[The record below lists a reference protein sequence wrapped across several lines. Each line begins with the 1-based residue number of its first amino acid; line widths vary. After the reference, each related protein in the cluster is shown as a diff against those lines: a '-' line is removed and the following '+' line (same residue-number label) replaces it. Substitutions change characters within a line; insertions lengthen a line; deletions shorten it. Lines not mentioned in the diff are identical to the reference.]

1 MKRFWSRI
9 CGFVSEHDLFFRLF
23 LILFGC
29 IILPVS
35 IACIAFNWQ
44 AENLVRTQTERTN
57 SAYLT
62 SLSTQLESAL
72 NAQRMQMLDYSVK
85 ETLTGSFR
93 SNKFTKDATTLLT
106 NALSSN
112 ENLEAVF
119 VLDPGTNRIASNIG
133 CFDAEI
139 YFSKYCRF
147 PGYSFEELYG
157 TLCENRAFSFIGAL
171 DYTRYSLVKN
181 RQDSR
186 ALLLLYTYFPEQSY
200 GTNRVMGFVLSPSL
214 AEALLDDRF
223 LERQGDI
230 CIFDAA
236 GAPVCSTFAQ
246 TDNLPLFDDSE
257 VHNCRI
263 GDTDY
268 QVQSLSGAY
277 GLRYISVIP
286 TSEYYSGLQ
295 PIRSF
300 TLLLILILLVLIVLI
315 SAIFSSRISRPI
327 IRLANSFSEPPID
340 DPRSAA
346 IESTAVYRSIRSN
359 INEIRAS
366 NEKLS
371 TLMKSGQ
378 EQLRSNLL
386 LDILRGRPQD
396 EALLSYQL
404 AELGAQFPHKYY
416 TLVLLSFDFYKR
428 AYLDYTPVE
437 LAHMQDGI
445 CKLTA
450 AWTYPFEQ
458 KIEYMECLPRT
469 FAFIVNMDELN
480 LTALHRELT
489 QILHL
494 ADIENDQLRLIFVT
508 TSFVNRLEEL
518 PELYQS
524 AKNALRYRVLNRQS
538 QLIQSMHLPSAGEYP
553 SFLTDENKNYIT
565 NYITSGN
572 ADAAKSYI
580 VALIEQSAE
589 NGIPYEHL
597 ITSFSSILSLIAQ
610 ILTARSIPFF
620 PLFDADPFA
629 ELSSLNNLDEIGDF
643 FRSVCTKATAALLER
658 QQQESDILRRSLDY
672 IARNYHNRISLDDV
686 SAYVGYFPKYFSRY
700 FKDQT
705 GITFVNYLN
714 RLRIQAAKELL
725 ADPNIVIKDVAARVG
740 FENINTFFRVFKQF
754 EGVTPGQ
761 YRAAHAPAQEDEQS

>member
-236 GAPVCSTFAQ
+236 GTPVCSTFAQ
-246 TDNLPLFDDSE
+246 TDSLPLFDDSE

-386 LDILRGRPQD
+386 LDILRGRSQD

-518 PELYQS
+518 PGLYQS

-686 SAYVGYFPKYFSRY
+686 SAYVGYSRKYFSRY

>member
-246 TDNLPLFDDSE
+246 TDSLPLFDDSE

-386 LDILRGRPQD
+386 LDILRGRSQD

-437 LAHMQDGI
+437 LANAI
-445 CKLTA
+445 KLT
-450 AWTYPFEQ
+450 
-458 KIEYMECLPRT
+458 K
-469 FAFIVNMDELN
+469 
-480 LTALHRELT
+480 
-489 QILHL
+489 
-494 ADIENDQLRLIFVT
+494 
-508 TSFVNRLEEL
+508 NRL
-518 PELYQS
+518 
-524 AKNALRYRVLNRQS
+524 N
-538 QLIQSMHLPSAGEYP
+538 G
-553 SFLTDENKNYIT
+553 
-565 NYITSGN
+565 
-572 ADAAKSYI
+572 KS
-580 VALIEQSAE
+580 
-589 NGIPYEHL
+589 P
-597 ITSFSSILSLIAQ
+597 
-610 ILTARSIPFF
+610 
-620 PLFDADPFA
+620 
-629 ELSSLNNLDEIGDF
+629 
-643 FRSVCTKATAALLER
+643 
-658 QQQESDILRRSLDY
+658 
-672 IARNYHNRISLDDV
+672 
-686 SAYVGYFPKYFSRY
+686 
-700 FKDQT
+700 
-705 GITFVNYLN
+705 
-714 RLRIQAAKELL
+714 
-725 ADPNIVIKDVAARVG
+725 
-740 FENINTFFRVFKQF
+740 
-754 EGVTPGQ
+754 
-761 YRAAHAPAQEDEQS
+761 

>member
-214 AEALLDDRF
+214 TEALLDDRF

-246 TDNLPLFDDSE
+246 TDSLPLFDDSE

-450 AWTYPFEQ
+450 AWAYPFEQ
-458 KIEYMECLPRT
+458 KIEYVECMPRT
-469 FAFIVNMDELN
+469 FAFIVNMDKLN

-489 QILHL
+489 QILRL

-538 QLIQSMHLPSAGEYP
+538 QLIQSMHLPAAGEYP

-686 SAYVGYFPKYFSRY
+686 SAYVGYSSKYFSRY

>member
-1 MKRFWSRI
+1 MKRFWGRI

-35 IACIAFNWQ
+35 IACLAFNWQ

-93 SNKFTKDATTLLT
+93 SNKFTKDATTLLN

-214 AEALLDDRF
+214 TEALLDDRF

-263 GDTDY
+263 GDADY

-378 EQLRSNLL
+378 EQLRSNIL

-450 AWTYPFEQ
+450 AWAYPFEQ

-489 QILHL
+489 QILRL

-686 SAYVGYFPKYFSRY
+686 SAYVGYSPKYFSRY

-761 YRAAHAPAQEDEQS
+761 YRAAHAPTQEDEQS

>member
-119 VLDPGTNRIASNIG
+119 VLDPSTNRIASNIG

-236 GAPVCSTFAQ
+236 GTPVCSTFAQ
-246 TDNLPLFDDSE
+246 TDSLPLFDDSE

-386 LDILRGRPQD
+386 LDILRGRSQD

-686 SAYVGYFPKYFSRY
+686 SAYVGYSPKYFSHY

>member
-9 CGFVSEHDLFFRLF
+9 CGFISEHDLFFRLF

-35 IACIAFNWQ
+35 IACLAFNWQ

-93 SNKFTKDATTLLT
+93 SNKFTKDATTLLN

-223 LERQGDI
+223 LERQGAI

-450 AWTYPFEQ
+450 AWAYPFEQ
-458 KIEYMECLPRT
+458 KIEYVECMPRT

-494 ADIENDQLRLIFVT
+494 ADIENNQLRLIFVT

-538 QLIQSMHLPSAGEYP
+538 QLIQSMHLPSAREYP
-553 SFLTDENKNYIT
+553 SFLTDENKNYIV
-565 NYITSGN
+565 NYITSDN
-572 ADAAKSYI
+572 ADAAKNYI

-686 SAYVGYFPKYFSRY
+686 SAYAGYSSKYFSRY

>member
-214 AEALLDDRF
+214 TEALLDDRF

-246 TDNLPLFDDSE
+246 TDSLPLFDDSE

-404 AELGAQFPHKYY
+404 AELGAQFPHKYH

-450 AWTYPFEQ
+450 AWAYPFEQ
-458 KIEYMECLPRT
+458 KIEYVECMPRT

-489 QILHL
+489 QILRL

-538 QLIQSMHLPSAGEYP
+538 QLIQSMHLPAAGEYP

-686 SAYVGYFPKYFSRY
+686 SAYVGYSSKYFSRY

>member
-1 MKRFWSRI
+1 MKRFWGRI

-35 IACIAFNWQ
+35 IACFAFNWQ
-44 AENLVRTQTERTN
+44 AENLVRTQTEHSNT
-57 SAYLT
+57 AYLT
-62 SLSTQLESAL
+62 SLSTQFESVL
-72 NAQRMQMLDYSVK
+72 NTQRIQMMDYSLK

-93 SNKFTKDATTLLT
+93 SSKFAKDAATLLSNAIST
-106 NALSSN
+106 N
-112 ENLEAVF
+112 EYLETVF
-119 VLDPGTNRIASNIG
+119 VLDSSTNRTASNIG

-139 YFSKYCRF
+139 YFSKYCNF
-147 PGYSFEELYG
+147 PEYSFEDLYD
-157 TLCENRAFSFIGAL
+157 TLYKNRRFAFVGAL
-171 DYTRYSLVKN
+171 DYTYYSRPK
-181 RQDSR
+181 DR
-186 ALLLLYTYFPEQSY
+186 ANGRVLLLLYTYFSEQPY
-200 GTNRVMGFVLSPSL
+200 GTSRTMGFVLNSAL
-214 AEALLDDRF
+214 AEDLLDSHT
-223 LERQGDI
+223 LEQQGDL

-263 GDTDY
+263 GDADY

-450 AWTYPFEQ
+450 AWAYPFEQ

-686 SAYVGYFPKYFSRY
+686 SVYVGYSPKYFSRY

>member
-246 TDNLPLFDDSE
+246 TDSLPLFDDSE

-300 TLLLILILLVLIVLI
+300 TLLLILILLVLIVLALALGGKLPREMPLTVI
-315 SAIFSSRISRPI
+315 LVLVLAVLGLLLWLVYMGTPFVGKGAGKKEVTDWSFLRSTRFWLLTGLLFCQNAAEQSVTGWMVTYFKGSGIIAGALAAYTVTVMWGATLVARLLIAFVFPFKQPRKAMVVMGVSCTIFYI
-327 IRLANSFSEPPID
+327 LLVQA
-340 DPRSAA
+340 RSQGAA
-346 IESTAVYRSIRSN
+346 IVLLFAFAFAMAGMNPTAVASAGRMTSVTSMGIMLPVAASGAILMPWVIGVVAESAGLAAGMMTN
-359 INEIRAS
+359 IVPCVGLVIFA
-366 NEKLS
+366 
-371 TLMKSGQ
+371 
-378 EQLRSNLL
+378 
-386 LDILRGRPQD
+386 ILVAR
-396 EALLSYQL
+396 
-404 AELGAQFPHKYY
+404 
-416 TLVLLSFDFYKR
+416 
-428 AYLDYTPVE
+428 
-437 LAHMQDGI
+437 
-445 CKLTA
+445 
-450 AWTYPFEQ
+450 
-458 KIEYMECLPRT
+458 
-469 FAFIVNMDELN
+469 
-480 LTALHRELT
+480 
-489 QILHL
+489 
-494 ADIENDQLRLIFVT
+494 
-508 TSFVNRLEEL
+508 L
-518 PELYQS
+518 PE
-524 AKNALRYRVLNRQS
+524 
-538 QLIQSMHLPSAGEYP
+538 E
-553 SFLTDENKNYIT
+553 
-565 NYITSGN
+565 
-572 ADAAKSYI
+572 
-580 VALIEQSAE
+580 
-589 NGIPYEHL
+589 
-597 ITSFSSILSLIAQ
+597 
-610 ILTARSIPFF
+610 
-620 PLFDADPFA
+620 
-629 ELSSLNNLDEIGDF
+629 
-643 FRSVCTKATAALLER
+643 
-658 QQQESDILRRSLDY
+658 
-672 IARNYHNRISLDDV
+672 
-686 SAYVGYFPKYFSRY
+686 
-700 FKDQT
+700 
-705 GITFVNYLN
+705 
-714 RLRIQAAKELL
+714 
-725 ADPNIVIKDVAARVG
+725 
-740 FENINTFFRVFKQF
+740 
-754 EGVTPGQ
+754 
-761 YRAAHAPAQEDEQS
+761 

>member
-1 MKRFWSRI
+1 MKRLFERI
-9 CGFVSEHDLFFRLF
+9 SSVISQHDLFFCLF

-35 IACIAFNWQ
+35 IACVTFNWQ
-44 AENLVRTQTERTN
+44 AENLVRTQTEQTN
-57 SAYLT
+57 STYLT

-72 NAQRMQMLDYSVK
+72 NAQRVQMLDYSVK

-93 SNKFTKDATTLLT
+93 SSKFAKEVAALLT
-106 NALSSN
+106 NAMSTN
-112 ENLEAVF
+112 EYLETVF
-119 VLDPGTNRIASNIG
+119 VLDPSTNRVASSIG

-147 PGYSFEELYG
+147 SGCSFESLYDM
-157 TLCENRAFSFIGAL
+157 LCVNRGFSFIGVM
-171 DYTRYSLVKN
+171 DYTRYSRIKN
-181 RQDSR
+181 QPESC
-186 ALLLLYTYFPEQSY
+186 ALLLLYTYFPEQVY
-200 GTNRVMGFVLSPSL
+200 GANYVMGFVLNPAL
-214 AEALLDDRF
+214 AEKLTDGCAIK
-223 LERQGDI
+223 RQGEV

-236 GAPVCSTFAQ
+236 GVPIYSTFAQ
-246 TDNLPLFDDSE
+246 PESLPLFDDNE
-257 VHNCRI
+257 VHSCRI

-268 QVQSLSGAY
+268 QVQSLSGTY
-277 GLRYISVIP
+277 GLQYVSIIP

-340 DPRSAA
+340 DPCSAA

-378 EQLRSNLL
+378 EQLRSKLL

-396 EALLSYQL
+396 KALLSYQL
-404 AELGAQFPHKYY
+404 AELDAQFPYKYY

-450 AWTYPFEQ
+450 AWVYPFEQ
-458 KIEYMECLPRT
+458 KIEYVECMPRT

-480 LTALHRELT
+480 LTALHRELA

-508 TSFVNRLEEL
+508 TSFVNQLEEL

-538 QLIQSMHLPSAGEYP
+538 QLIQSMHLPSAREYL
-553 SFLTDENKNYIT
+553 SFLTDENKNYIV
-565 NYITSGN
+565 NYITSDN
-572 ADAAKSYI
+572 ADAAKNYI

-589 NGIPYEHL
+589 NGTPYEHL
-597 ITSFSSILSLIAQ
+597 ITSLSSILSLIAQ
-610 ILTARSIPFF
+610 LLTARSIPFF
-620 PLFDADPFA
+620 SLFDADPFA

-643 FRSVCTKATAALLER
+643 FRSVCTKATAALIEHQR
-658 QQQESDILRRSLDY
+658 QEPDILHRSLDY
-672 IARNYHNRISLDDV
+672 IAKNYHNRISLDDV
-686 SAYVGYFPKYFSRY
+686 SAYVGYSPKYFSRY
-700 FKDQT
+700 FKDQA

-725 ADPNIVIKDVAARVG
+725 RDENISIKEIAVQVG
-740 FENINTFFRVFKQF
+740 FENTNTFFRVFKQF

-761 YRAAHAPAQEDEQS
+761 YRVAHISTQGGK

>member
-246 TDNLPLFDDSE
+246 TDSLPLFDDSE

-386 LDILRGRPQD
+386 LDILRGRSQD

-686 SAYVGYFPKYFSRY
+686 SAYVGYPPKYFSRY

>member
-1 MKRFWSRI
+1 
-9 CGFVSEHDLFFRLF
+9 
-23 LILFGC
+23 
-29 IILPVS
+29 
-35 IACIAFNWQ
+35 
-44 AENLVRTQTERTN
+44 
-57 SAYLT
+57 
-62 SLSTQLESAL
+62 
-72 NAQRMQMLDYSVK
+72 
-85 ETLTGSFR
+85 
-93 SNKFTKDATTLLT
+93 
-106 NALSSN
+106 
-112 ENLEAVF
+112 
-119 VLDPGTNRIASNIG
+119 
-133 CFDAEI
+133 
-139 YFSKYCRF
+139 
-147 PGYSFEELYG
+147 
-157 TLCENRAFSFIGAL
+157 
-171 DYTRYSLVKN
+171 
-181 RQDSR
+181 
-186 ALLLLYTYFPEQSY
+186 
-200 GTNRVMGFVLSPSL
+200 
-214 AEALLDDRF
+214 
-223 LERQGDI
+223 
-230 CIFDAA
+230 
-236 GAPVCSTFAQ
+236 
-246 TDNLPLFDDSE
+246 
-257 VHNCRI
+257 
-263 GDTDY
+263 
-268 QVQSLSGAY
+268 
-277 GLRYISVIP
+277 
-286 TSEYYSGLQ
+286 
-295 PIRSF
+295 
-300 TLLLILILLVLIVLI
+300 
-315 SAIFSSRISRPI
+315 
-327 IRLANSFSEPPID
+327 
-340 DPRSAA
+340 
-346 IESTAVYRSIRSN
+346 
-359 INEIRAS
+359 
-366 NEKLS
+366 
-371 TLMKSGQ
+371 MKSGQ

-416 TLVLLSFDFYKR
+416 TLMLLSFDFYKR

-686 SAYVGYFPKYFSRY
+686 SAYVGYSPKYFSRY

>member
-246 TDNLPLFDDSE
+246 TDSLPLFDDSE

-268 QVQSLSGAY
+268 QVQSLSGSY

-386 LDILRGRPQD
+386 LDILRGRSQD

-686 SAYVGYFPKYFSRY
+686 SAYVGYSPKYFSRY

>member
-214 AEALLDDRF
+214 TEALLDDRF

-236 GAPVCSTFAQ
+236 GTPVCSTFAQ
-246 TDNLPLFDDSE
+246 TDSLPLFDDSE

-327 IRLANSFSEPPID
+327 IRLANSFPS
-340 DPRSAA
+340 
-346 IESTAVYRSIRSN
+346 
-359 INEIRAS
+359 
-366 NEKLS
+366 
-371 TLMKSGQ
+371 
-378 EQLRSNLL
+378 LRSTIPARLPL
-386 LDILRGRPQD
+386 KAPP
-396 EALLSYQL
+396 
-404 AELGAQFPHKYY
+404 F
-416 TLVLLSFDFYKR
+416 
-428 AYLDYTPVE
+428 
-437 LAHMQDGI
+437 
-445 CKLTA
+445 TA
-450 AWTYPFEQ
+450 ASVPISTKSVP
-458 KIEYMECLPRT
+458 PTR
-469 FAFIVNMDELN
+469 NS
-480 LTALHRELT
+480 
-489 QILHL
+489 
-494 ADIENDQLRLIFVT
+494 LR
-508 TSFVNRLEEL
+508 S
-518 PELYQS
+518 
-524 AKNALRYRVLNRQS
+524 
-538 QLIQSMHLPSAGEYP
+538 
-553 SFLTDENKNYIT
+553 
-565 NYITSGN
+565 
-572 ADAAKSYI
+572 
-580 VALIEQSAE
+580 
-589 NGIPYEHL
+589 
-597 ITSFSSILSLIAQ
+597 
-610 ILTARSIPFF
+610 
-620 PLFDADPFA
+620 
-629 ELSSLNNLDEIGDF
+629 
-643 FRSVCTKATAALLER
+643 
-658 QQQESDILRRSLDY
+658 
-672 IARNYHNRISLDDV
+672 
-686 SAYVGYFPKYFSRY
+686 
-700 FKDQT
+700 
-705 GITFVNYLN
+705 
-714 RLRIQAAKELL
+714 
-725 ADPNIVIKDVAARVG
+725 
-740 FENINTFFRVFKQF
+740 
-754 EGVTPGQ
+754 
-761 YRAAHAPAQEDEQS
+761 

>member
-246 TDNLPLFDDSE
+246 TDSLPLFDDSE

-263 GDTDY
+263 GNTDY
-268 QVQSLSGAY
+268 QLQSLSGAY

-340 DPRSAA
+340 DSRSAA

-386 LDILRGRPQD
+386 LDILRGRSQD

-589 NGIPYEHL
+589 NGIPYAHL

-686 SAYVGYFPKYFSRY
+686 SAYVGYSPKYFSRY

>member
-214 AEALLDDRF
+214 TEALLDDRF

-378 EQLRSNLL
+378 EQLRSNIL

-450 AWTYPFEQ
+450 AWAYPFEQ
-458 KIEYMECLPRT
+458 KIEYVECMPRT

-489 QILHL
+489 QILRL

-538 QLIQSMHLPSAGEYP
+538 QLIQSMHLPAAGEYP

-686 SAYVGYFPKYFSRY
+686 SAYVGYSSKYFSRY

-761 YRAAHAPAQEDEQS
+761 YRAARIPAQEDEQS